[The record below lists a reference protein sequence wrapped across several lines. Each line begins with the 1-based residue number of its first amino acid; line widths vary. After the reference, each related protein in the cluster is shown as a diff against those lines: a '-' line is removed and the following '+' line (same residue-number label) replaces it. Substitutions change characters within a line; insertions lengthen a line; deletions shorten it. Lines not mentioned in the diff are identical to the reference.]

1 MPPALWSSQ
10 NVFGPPTMVAMFFD
24 FKDWASSF
32 EQGRLTWRIK
42 QAGGDMLAAPK
53 PVTPSCID
61 F

>member
-1 MPPALWSSQ
+1 
-10 NVFGPPTMVAMFFD
+10 MVATVFD
-24 FKDWASSF
+24 FKDWVSSF

-42 QAGGDMLAAPK
+42 QAGADMLAAPK

>member
-1 MPPALWSSQ
+1 
-10 NVFGPPTMVAMFFD
+10 MVATVFY
-24 FKDWASSF
+24 FKDWASSI

>member
-1 MPPALWSSQ
+1 
-10 NVFGPPTMVAMFFD
+10 MVAMVFD